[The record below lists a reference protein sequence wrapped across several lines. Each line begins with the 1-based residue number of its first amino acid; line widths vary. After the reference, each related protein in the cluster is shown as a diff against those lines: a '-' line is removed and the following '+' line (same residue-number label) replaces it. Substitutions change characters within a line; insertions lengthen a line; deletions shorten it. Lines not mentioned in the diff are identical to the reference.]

1 MRKKIIIGKPYIT
14 EGKSDLFGTSAKLCA
29 EIQIEN
35 PLTHQKVKKVCYFE
49 TEVKYKKYLC
59 DERSDA
65 FITALLSSAME
76 NNYDI
81 EFTAPMSARLY
92 YGLTTYYIP
101 IVSKHNAKFPL
112 HNISLLGPTDST
124 PIKNKGAVVTGCSGG
139 VDSFYTIARHQHGKV
154 PAGMKL
160 THILYNSVGMPQKDE
175 KVLRQIFKDTS
186 KEMREIAN
194 DCKIDYVPFFN
205 NIRDFYF
212 YPTRALITVYTPIH
226 ASTTFALAKLF
237 SICYASSGASIDCF
251 SLDLSQKHVISAS
264 HFDIFTLSCLDN
276 ENIKFYSTGM
286 ECDRVDK
293 EKFIANFVPSQR
305 HLTICANQMLLNDSE
320 KTHSNCSFCP
330 KCLRTMCGFYSTKAL
345 HRYSAVFDV
354 ENFEQHKILRIAK
367 AIGQNDHFFIKDI
380 EREAKLNHIHLPIIS
395 YILGYLWYK
404 PFLFT
409 YKKLRTNQSLKKIY
423 YKLNLDYKVH
433 GHRGDYRDDSQQS

>member
-14 EGKSDLFGTSAKLCA
+14 EEKSDLFGTSAKLCA

-59 DERSDA
+59 GERSDA

-154 PAGMKL
+154 PAGLKL

-212 YPTRALITVYTPIH
+212 YPTRALITVYNFC
-226 ASTTFALAKLF
+226 SRK
-237 SICYASSGASIDCF
+237 
-251 SLDLSQKHVISAS
+251 VI
-264 HFDIFTLSCLDN
+264 
-276 ENIKFYSTGM
+276 
-286 ECDRVDK
+286 
-293 EKFIANFVPSQR
+293 
-305 HLTICANQMLLNDSE
+305 
-320 KTHSNCSFCP
+320 
-330 KCLRTMCGFYSTKAL
+330 
-345 HRYSAVFDV
+345 
-354 ENFEQHKILRIAK
+354 
-367 AIGQNDHFFIKDI
+367 
-380 EREAKLNHIHLPIIS
+380 
-395 YILGYLWYK
+395 
-404 PFLFT
+404 
-409 YKKLRTNQSLKKIY
+409 
-423 YKLNLDYKVH
+423 
-433 GHRGDYRDDSQQS
+433 